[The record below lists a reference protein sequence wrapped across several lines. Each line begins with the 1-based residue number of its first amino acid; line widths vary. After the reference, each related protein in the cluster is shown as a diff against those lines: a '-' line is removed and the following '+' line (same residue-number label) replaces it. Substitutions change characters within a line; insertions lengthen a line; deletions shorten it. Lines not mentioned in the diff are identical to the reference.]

1 MKGAILYKPVLTNVG
16 LVNKPPRSPS
26 FAQFCKTRPFGTLQ
40 RALIP
45 NRALVLPS
53 ANVWKVQS
61 SVNLA
66 QSVNS
71 VFAFF
76 HQEANKAG
84 SKSHSCKNKELWD
97 FQMCSLDQIPTVPA
111 RSRLR
116 QLLLPHRNNKTHL
129 FQQLGGR
136 GRLAPLAP
144 AQGSRSDFSY

>member
-16 LVNKPPRSPS
+16 LVNKPPI
-26 FAQFCKTRPFGTLQ
+26 FCPVLQNKAFWDVAKGLDPKPCLGVALCKRVESAIKCQFGTKRQL
-40 RALIP
+40 
-45 NRALVLPS
+45 
-53 ANVWKVQS
+53 
-61 SVNLA
+61 SVG
-66 QSVNS
+66 
-71 VFAFF
+71 FF

-116 QLLLPHRNNKTHL
+116 QLLLPHHNNKTHL

-144 AQGSRSDFSY
+144 SQGSRSDFSY